1 MNTRDGAGRSEM
13 TRGLGRWL
21 GIALVASLCLN
32 LIVAGAVASSY
43 WSLRRSGEGGGGRAE
58 GGGANFGRFA
68 QTLPAER
75 RAAVRTVAAEA
86 RKSIAPL
93 RQQARLAREDVNRII
108 AAEAFDKEKLAA
120 AHLAEIEAEAAVR
133 KAVSRVV
140 VEVVSEL
147 TPQER
152 VSFVRWRETRPTGR
166 GPRHGG
172 DR

>member
-1 MNTRDGAGRSEM
+1 MSIGDGAGRSEM

-21 GIALVASLCLN
+21 GVALVASLCLN
-32 LIVAGAVASSY
+32 LVVAGAVASSY

-75 RAAVRTVAAEA
+75 RAAVRKVTAEA

-93 RQQARLAREDVNRII
+93 RQQARLAREEVNRIL
-108 AAEAFDKEKLAA
+108 AADAFDKEKLAA
-120 AHLAEIEAEAAVR
+120 AHLSEIEAEAAVR
-133 KAVSRVV
+133 KAVSRVMID
-140 VEVVSEL
+140 VVSAL

-152 VSFVRWRETRPTGR
+152 ASFVRWRETRPSGR
-166 GPRHGG
+166 GPRQGG